1 MKNNLLS
8 LAIFCLFTLQIF
20 AHNAPKNETK
30 NDYKTFLIK
39 TQLSKEELLALL
51 QQGETEKVNLKKN
64 ESIKEEN
71 EIKSFAKL
79 QEINNTVQNNDT
91 LQQQIETEIKEDALH
106 PLDEFHLRQN
116 ASEVKA
122 FVAKPQ
128 NRFIDSL
135 YEKKFSKIYGYLTLF
150 LFAFVLFYFKD
161 KIFSQ
166 KGGFSKDTYR
176 SLFESDSVRE
186 YMLAED

>member
-1 MKNNLLS
+1 MKNNILS
-8 LAIFCLFTLQIF
+8 FTLFFLFILQIF

-51 QQGETEKVNLKKN
+51 QQGETENVNLKKN

-91 LQQQIETEIKEDALH
+91 LQQQIEKEIKEDALH
-106 PLDEFHLRQN
+106 PLDEFHMKLN
-116 ASEVKA
+116 TSEVKA